1 MTAPTILIVD
11 DEADLLELFKYALSK
26 LPYEI
31 LTAND
36 GRTALNILAER
47 TPKLIILDIA
57 MPAPNGIDVL
67 RHVRADMRFN
77 GTKVLIFT
85 AVPSRVGKSDAAL
98 ADAILAKP
106 ATTKTLMQT
115 VLDIIGG

>member
-11 DEADLLELFKYALSK
+11 DEADLLELFKHALSK

-31 LTAND
+31 LTEND
-36 GRTALNILAER
+36 GRSALDILAEQ

-57 MPAPNGIDVL
+57 MPLPNGIDVL
-67 RHVRADMRFN
+67 RQVRSDLRFS

-85 AVPSRVGKSDAAL
+85 AVPSRLAKSDAAL
-98 ADAILAKP
+98 ADGIL
-106 ATTKTLMQT
+106 
-115 VLDIIGG
+115 